1 MTLREFVSCMSIGGL
16 MLGMSEE
23 LKVAASVLV
32 RERELAHKRGYA
44 EGLEAAANIV
54 QAEFAKINNGDV
66 DYTEHRSLA
75 QILRDESK
83 RVREIGVSK

>member
-1 MTLREFVSCMSIGGL
+1 

-44 EGLEAAANIV
+44 EGLEAAANTV
-54 QAEFAKINNGDV
+54 EANALDDGAMLG
-66 DYTEHRSLA
+66 R
-75 QILRDESK
+75 ILRSEAK
-83 RVREIGVSK
+83 RVREMGVLTEVAK